1 MVSGWMDDGQM
12 AGGRKGPIVGGLVHE
27 CNIQAGET
35 G

>member
-12 AGGRKGPIVGGLVHE
+12 EGGWEGPIVGGWVHE